1 MFLFILLESEQK
13 CPYPECDTVYAR
25 SALLKRHLLE
35 LHNITSAQDIS
46 VQLPNL
52 EAEKKRIMLKI
63 KSEPVDPEDMSNVQ
77 NKDIS
82 SDSANK
88 KLGDL
93 NDSSPEEG
101 QQEKKVPPLRV
112 KLPISTSPTT
122 QSSIKDV
129 LESSS
134 PSQLHLTSTN
144 GLQSKSAKDLYGCA
158 NCNFKSNNSYIS
170 KRHRKSCDK
179 KRKPAAIESGD
190 TDVKDFKVNGI
201 NESTPYEDD
210 SVDYMDT
217 SSGAIVHEPEDSIEV
232 PVEFDGD
239 AEEITNISS
248 TSNDGILDVH
258 MDVVASNQNSSEDPS
273 QTNEE
278 ESFDNNCNVD
288 NNDTDDSHCS
298 EDGDELEIGP
308 EDEMD
313 ESNEP
318 PEEYEATDC
327 DVGSLDD
334 KRDQDL
340 DSENDNTEFD
350 TIDEGPSDSETL
362 PLTGDG
368 KHSKSLEEQG
378 DDEEQNLN
386 DSISD
391 NE

>member
-1 MFLFILLESEQK
+1 
-13 CPYPECDTVYAR
+13 
-25 SALLKRHLLE
+25 
-35 LHNITSAQDIS
+35 
-46 VQLPNL
+46 
-52 EAEKKRIMLKI
+52 
-63 KSEPVDPEDMSNVQ
+63 
-77 NKDIS
+77 
-82 SDSANK
+82 
-88 KLGDL
+88 
-93 NDSSPEEG
+93 
-101 QQEKKVPPLRV
+101 
-112 KLPISTSPTT
+112 
-122 QSSIKDV
+122 
-129 LESSS
+129 
-134 PSQLHLTSTN
+134 
-144 GLQSKSAKDLYGCA
+144 
-158 NCNFKSNNSYIS
+158 
-170 KRHRKSCDK
+170 
-179 KRKPAAIESGD
+179 
-190 TDVKDFKVNGI
+190 
-201 NESTPYEDD
+201 
-210 SVDYMDT
+210 
-217 SSGAIVHEPEDSIEV
+217 
-232 PVEFDGD
+232 
-239 AEEITNISS
+239 
-248 TSNDGILDVH
+248 